1 MRYEREFLQQKGIP
15 HLPGD
20 WDSRSEAQQVN
31 WISENY
37 PNVFIEIFEPEKII
51 NWSELSRFLNK
62 GDRNGIRKNK
72 CPEIHKKN
80 VLTLIKAIRK
90 WQDSLRS

>member
-1 MRYEREFLQQKGIP
+1 MKYEREFLQQKGIP

-20 WDSRSEAQQVN
+20 WDFRSEAQQEN

-37 PNVFIEIFEPEKII
+37 PIIFIEIFEPENLI
-51 NWSELSRFLNK
+51 NWSELSRFLAK

-72 CPEIHKKN
+72 CPEIYKQN
-80 VLTLIKAIRK
+80 VLKLIEAVKK
-90 WQDSLRS
+90 WQASLK

>member
-20 WDSRSEAQQVN
+20 WDFRSESQQVN

-37 PNVFIEIFEPEKII
+37 PNVFIEIFERV
-51 NWSELSRFLNK
+51 NRRL
-62 GDRNGIRKNK
+62 
-72 CPEIHKKN
+72 
-80 VLTLIKAIRK
+80 
-90 WQDSLRS
+90 

>member
-20 WDSRSEAQQVN
+20 WDFRSEAQQVK

-37 PNVFIEIFEPEKII
+37 PNVFVEVFESENLI
-51 NWSELSRFLNK
+51 NWSELSRFLSK

-72 CPEIHKKN
+72 FPEVHRKN
-80 VLTLIKAIRK
+80 VESLIEVIQQWKSTLIK
-90 WQDSLRS
+90 

>member
-1 MRYEREFLQQKGIP
+1 MKYKREFLQQKGIP

-20 WDSRSEAQQVN
+20 WDFRSEAQQVN

-37 PNVFIEIFEPEKII
+37 PIIFIEIFETGNFI
-51 NWSELSRFLNK
+51 NWSELSRFLAK

-72 CPEIHKKN
+72 CPEIHKQN
-80 VLTLIKAIRK
+80 VLKLIKAVNK
-90 WQDSLRS
+90 WLTSLK